1 MRNLNCLL
9 LFAKHL
15 NATKATGIPGITL
28 CSTDTNSQKFECNYV
43 SKNNRELC
51 ILCMPTCRKMR
62 HALLPK
68 RKKLFPKFRN
78 NNIVPNLNI
87 LKHLIIAFTYIEGL

>member
-1 MRNLNCLL
+1 
-9 LFAKHL
+9 
-15 NATKATGIPGITL
+15 
-28 CSTDTNSQKFECNYV
+28 
-43 SKNNRELC
+43 
-51 ILCMPTCRKMR
+51 MPTCRKMR